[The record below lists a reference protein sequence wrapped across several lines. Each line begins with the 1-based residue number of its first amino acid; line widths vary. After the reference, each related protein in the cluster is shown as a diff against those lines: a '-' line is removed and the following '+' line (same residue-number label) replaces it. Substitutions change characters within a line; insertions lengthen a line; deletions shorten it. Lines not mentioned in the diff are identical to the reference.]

1 MIRIEQMT
9 LSHVPQV
16 AALEKS
22 CFSDPWSE
30 KSLSSEL
37 ENPLALWIVALDG
50 NRVAGYIGAQTV
62 LGESDMMN
70 LAVDP
75 AYRRQGIARA
85 LVTSLVDSLRQ
96 EGSRCIVLE
105 VRESNL
111 PAGKLYESLGFS
123 QVGLRR
129 GYYEKPREDARILKK
144 EWTK

>member
-1 MIRIEQMT
+1 MT
-9 LSHVPQV
+9 LSHVPQI

-30 KSLSSEL
+30 KSLASEL
-37 ENPLALWIVALDG
+37 NNPLALWLAAMDG
-50 NRVAGYIGAQTV
+50 DRVAGYIGAQTV

-75 AYRRQGIARA
+75 AYRRQGVARA
-85 LVTSLVDSLRQ
+85 LVAALVDALRQ
-96 EGSRCIVLE
+96 EGSRSITLE

-111 PAGKLYESLGFS
+111 PAGKLYEGLGFT

-144 EWTK
+144 EWTL

>member
-1 MIRIEQMT
+1 MIRIEPMT
-9 LSHVPQV
+9 VSHVSQI

-22 CFSDPWSE
+22 CFSAPWSE
-30 KSLSSEL
+30 KSLLSEL
-37 ENPLALWIVALDG
+37 ENPLALWLAALDG
-50 NRVAGYIGAQTV
+50 DRVAGYIGAQTV

-75 AYRRQGIARA
+75 SYRRQGVARA
-85 LVTSLVDSLRQ
+85 LVTTLIASLRQ
-96 EGSRCIVLE
+96 AGSRSIVLE

-111 PAGKLYESLGFS
+111 PAGKLYESLGFA

-144 EWTK
+144 EWTL